1 MTFPSIFFFLS
12 RPLLQ
17 GIVYDNACDEKIT
30 ELHILFHNL
39 TVSDIPDILAL
50 FSVIPDSI

>member
-1 MTFPSIFFFLS
+1 MTFPLIFFLS

-17 GIVYDNACDEKIT
+17 GIVYENACDEKIT

-39 TVSDIPDILAL
+39 TVSDIPD
-50 FSVIPDSI
+50 F

>member
-1 MTFPSIFFFLS
+1 MFFWS

-17 GIVYDNACDEKIT
+17 GIVYENACDEKIT

-39 TVSDIPDILAL
+39 TVSDIPD
-50 FSVIPDSI
+50 S